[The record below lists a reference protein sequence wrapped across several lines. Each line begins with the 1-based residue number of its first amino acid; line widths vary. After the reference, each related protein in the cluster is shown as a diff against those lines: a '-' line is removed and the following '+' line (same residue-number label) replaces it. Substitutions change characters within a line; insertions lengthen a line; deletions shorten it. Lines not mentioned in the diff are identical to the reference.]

1 MEKIQFQ
8 NIKKIFEQSFLKKVT
23 LYIFSSVFYS
33 KDLTIQKLILW
44 SRVGFIFIH
53 NLIIY
58 SCKKILYNKVNL
70 YIKSI
75 KIIHK
80 DFYAKYKKYIF

>member
-58 SCKKILYNKVNL
+58 ILVKKFYI
-70 YIKSI
+70 IKSI
-75 KIIHK
+75 
-80 DFYAKYKKYIF
+80 YI